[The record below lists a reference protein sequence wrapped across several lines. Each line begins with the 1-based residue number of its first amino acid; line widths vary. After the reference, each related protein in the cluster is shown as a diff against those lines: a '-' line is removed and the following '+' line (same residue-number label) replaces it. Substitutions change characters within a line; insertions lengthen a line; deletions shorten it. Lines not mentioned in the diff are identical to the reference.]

1 MKINLKKLRF
11 IGLMLFVLVVMTGC
25 VQHDASGNP
34 TGFVYEYLGKPA
46 GLLLDWLAHIF
57 GNSYGIAIIIVTLIT
72 RIFMIPSM
80 INMTKGSIET
90 QAKMK
95 YAQPE
100 IDEIKEELEMAT
112 TQEEKISL
120 NNEMMAVQKK
130 YGINMLS
137 SMSGCLPLLVQ
148 MPIIS
153 AVYFAIRS
161 SDAINQSNFFGLNL
175 GKPSLVITA
184 IVAAVYAYQG
194 WLSYK
199 GMPQSDNPQA
209 QSTSKSMMLVNPLML
224 GWITYASAAGLGV
237 YFLTGGIFGIL
248 QQLYMNRHY
257 RPMIT
262 AKVDEEMKKFEKIQR
277 TPLKKSIKKT
287 LPSDDSIRLIP
298 TKNPVKS
305 RRNEGKQRKK

>member
-1 MKINLKKLRF
+1 MKINEKKIRT
-11 IGLMLFVLVVMTGC
+11 IGLLLFVVLVMTGC
-25 VQHDASGNP
+25 VQHDSSGNP

-46 GLLLDWLAHIF
+46 VALLNWLAQIF

-100 IDEIKEELEMAT
+100 LDEIKEELELAT
-112 TQEEKISL
+112 TQEEKMAL

-161 SDAINQSNFFGLNL
+161 SEAINKSTFLGLNL
-175 GKPSLVITA
+175 GKPSLFITA
-184 IVAAVYAYQG
+184 LVAAVYAYQG

-237 YFLTGGIFGIL
+237 YFLTGGIFGIV
-248 QQLYMNRHY
+248 QQLYMNHHY
-257 RPMIT
+257 RPMIV

-277 TPLKKSIKKT
+277 TPRVKKVKPKSET
-287 LPSDDSIRLIP
+287 TQSDRLIP
-298 TKNPVKS
+298 TKNQVNR
-305 RRNEGKQRKK
+305 RRNSGKQNRK